1 MNAKGKTRFDTD
13 ALRELAGGKVFARG
27 EAYHRDGQ
35 VQILAIEPE
44 RVLAQVAGTEDY
56 RTELRG
62 HGGDIDGECSC
73 RAFEDHGFCKHMVA
87 TALAANDSGTD
98 EVDGGGALARI
109 RDHLKK
115 KGVDALVEIIVGLV
129 ERDPA
134 LFRKLDV
141 AAAAPYEDE
150 KTLGKRL
157 RKAIDNAT
165 RTRDFIDYREAAGWA
180 AEVDSVLDTI
190 AGLASGARAG
200 LARELAVRAID
211 RIGQAIENVDDS
223 DGHGMALFECARD
236 IHLAA
241 VRQIRPEPIELARDL
256 FAREMADDYG
266 IFDGAVKRYAEV
278 LGEAGLAEY
287 RRLASGAWRKTARPA
302 GRKGQQDDDTVD
314 RYQLMRILD
323 FFAERDGDVNARI
336 ALRARD
342 LSSQLEYRQLA
353 QFCLSHGRAD
363 EALRHAEEGLWMFE
377 DGQPDVGLAMLAA
390 ELLAKAGRTAD
401 AEAHLWRLF
410 QKHPSLDLYTRLC
423 SLGGEVARERAM
435 SFLEDKLSSGKRIG
449 WVSPADLLIR
459 IWMQEKMFDAAW
471 TAVHKH
477 GASMGLKDELAGK
490 CEATHPREV
499 LEVYTQRVDQLV
511 NAGGGL
517 SYEQAAKL
525 VARMAKLRAR
535 SEQVAY
541 VFGLKQRFGRRR
553 NFIQLLE

>member
-35 VQILAIEPE
+35 VEILVIKPE

-62 HGGDIDGECSC
+62 HGRDIDGECSC
-73 RAFEDHGFCKHMVA
+73 RAFEDYGFCKHMVA
-87 TALAANDSGTD
+87 TALAANDTGID
-98 EVDGGGALARI
+98 EVDGGGALGRI
-109 RDHLKK
+109 RNHLKE
-115 KGVDALVEIIVGLV
+115 KGVDALVDIIVGLV
-129 ERDPA
+129 EHDPV

-141 AAAAPYEDE
+141 AAAAPQEDE

-165 RTRDFIDYREAAGWA
+165 RTRQYMDYHEVPRWA
-180 AEVDSVLDTI
+180 ANVDSTLDSV
-190 AGLASGARAG
+190 AGLASGARSG
-200 LARELAVRAID
+200 LACELADHAVD
-211 RIGQAIENVDDS
+211 RIGQAIEEIDDS
-223 DGHGMALFECARD
+223 DGYCMALLERARD

-256 FAREMADDYG
+256 FGREMADDYG
-266 IFDGAVKRYAEV
+266 TFDGAVRRYADV

-287 RRLASGAWRKTARPA
+287 RRLAGEAWEKTARPA
-302 GRKGQQDDDTVD
+302 RRKGQQDDDTID
-314 RYQLMRILD
+314 RHQLMRILD
-323 FFAERDGDVNARI
+323 FFAERNDDVDARI
-336 ALRARD
+336 ALRAKE
-342 LSSQLEYRQLA
+342 LSSQLDYHQLA

-377 DGQPDVGLAMLAA
+377 DGQPDVGLVMLAA
-390 ELLAKAGRTAD
+390 ELLAKDGRNAD

-410 QKHPSLDLYTRLC
+410 QKHPSFDLYTRLC
-423 SLGGEVARERAM
+423 SLGGEVARNRAI
-435 SFLEDKLSSGKRIG
+435 SFLEDKLSRGKRIG
-449 WVSPADLLIR
+449 WFSPADLLIR
-459 IWMQEKMFDAAW
+459 IWMQQKMFDAAW
-471 TAVHKH
+471 TAVRKH
-477 GASMGLKDELAGK
+477 GASMDLEQELAGE

-499 LEVYTQRVDQLV
+499 LEVYTQRVDQLA
-511 NAGGGL
+511 NAGGG
-517 SYEQAAKL
+517 SNYEQAAKL

-535 SEQVAY
+535 GEQVAY
-541 VFGLKQRFGRRR
+541 VLGLKQRFGRRR